1 MRSFATGRY
10 VHFCRCFIIYH
21 LKIKTVM
28 FNVIGIMLTGIC
40 IGYIFRKF
48 EFLQKTE
55 KSISCTI
62 VALLFVLGLSIG
74 SNHLIIDNLW
84 RFGWQA
90 AVLATA
96 GLLGSMF
103 AARIVYV
110 LLFKKEEQKG
120 GEEQ

>member
-1 MRSFATGRY
+1 
-10 VHFCRCFIIYH
+10 
-21 LKIKTVM
+21 M

-74 SNHLIIDNLW
+74 SNHLIN
-84 RFGWQA
+84 
-90 AVLATA
+90 V
-96 GLLGSMF
+96 SS
-103 AARIVYV
+103 
-110 LLFKKEEQKG
+110 K
-120 GEEQ
+120 